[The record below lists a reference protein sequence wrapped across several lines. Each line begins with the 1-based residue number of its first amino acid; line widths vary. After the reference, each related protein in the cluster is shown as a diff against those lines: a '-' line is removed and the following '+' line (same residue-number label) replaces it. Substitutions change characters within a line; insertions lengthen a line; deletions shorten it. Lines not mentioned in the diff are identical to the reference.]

1 METYKYNP
9 STRITKKHLPRFQR
23 RLSYMPANIFIQN
36 DASNETNWRAIILQG
51 KNTASY
57 KFALAQALLTSQH
70 NQSSV
75 TLKDLAIPFALNVAK
90 HLANNP
96 KQTVGNRGIF
106 LTSCDQFNSGVIEE
120 DELQAITEKHGFK
133 YVLDAFHNIAGGEVG
148 ARFFD
153 NDATKKSITLTDE
166 FYELVKGKQLKNLE
180 QEVEARWKLWET
192 AISLN
197 ISANLLIVNNDSTG
211 GRLFIRDYSKRRV
224 DVTSPRDALNGYQKG
239 KCFYCNTDISVIQ
252 GVENSCDVDHFFPES
267 LKFPD
272 IDCVWN
278 LVLACKSCNRWD
290 KSARIPNTSLLQ
302 KLNTRNEYFITSHHP
317 LSQTIINQTGSTPK
331 SRSKFLQKYYNAA
344 FEIIPVHFNPTQVDK
359 DYL

>member
-1 METYKYNP
+1 M
-9 STRITKKHLPRFQR
+9 S
-23 RLSYMPANIFIQN
+23 ANIFIQN

-70 NQSSV
+70 NQSVV

-96 KQTVGNRGIF
+96 KQTIGNRGVF
-106 LTSCDQFNSGVIEE
+106 LTSCDQFNSGIIEE
-120 DELQAITEKHGFK
+120 DELQAITEKNGFK
-133 YVLDAFHNIAGGEVG
+133 YVLDAFHNIAGGEVC

-153 NDATKKSITLTDE
+153 NDTTKKSITLTDE
-166 FYELVKGKQLKNLE
+166 FYELVKSKQLKNLE
-180 QEVEARWKLWET
+180 LEVEARWKLWET

-197 ISANLLIVNNDSTG
+197 ISARHLIVNNDPTG
-211 GRLFIRDYSKRRV
+211 GHLFIRDYSRRRV

-239 KCFYCNTDISVIQ
+239 KCFYCNTAISVIQ
-252 GVENSCDVDHFFPES
+252 GVDNSCDVDHFFPES

-278 LVLACKSCNRWD
+278 LVLACKSCNRGH
-290 KSARIPNTSLLQ
+290 KSARIPNTSLVQ

-317 LSQTIINQTGSTPK
+317 LSQTIINQTGSTPNT
-331 SRSKFLQKYYNAA
+331 RSKFLQKYYNAA
-344 FEIIPVHFNPTQVDK
+344 FEVIPVHFNPTQVDK